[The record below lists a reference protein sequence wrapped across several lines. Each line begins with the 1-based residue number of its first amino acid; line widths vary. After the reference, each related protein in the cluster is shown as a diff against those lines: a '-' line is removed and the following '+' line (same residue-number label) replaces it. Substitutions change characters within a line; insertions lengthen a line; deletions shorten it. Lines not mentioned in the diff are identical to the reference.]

1 VGKWSIQVL
10 VGLPSAS
17 ARPTPPREDTRHLG
31 CLPLCW
37 VKHTRHMALQLP
49 CPGRIARPARHLVR
63 PDTWAA
69 LPMCW
74 VRPDVALELACPLPR
89 ANVSCV
95 RTQFSWILCQ
105 DLGLLD
111 LGFLNIIIF
120 LINIIIFIIVES
132 INIKHII
139 ICVLNI
145 ISSIV
150 IQMIVFIPQI
160 IVLLILIL

>member
-10 VGLPSAS
+10 VGLPSAL
-17 ARPTPPREDTRHLG
+17 ARPMPPRGDTWHLG

-37 VKHTRHMALQLP
+37 VRHTRHVALQLP
-49 CPGRIARPARHLVR
+49 CPGRIARPTHHVVR

-69 LPMCW
+69 LPIRW
-74 VRPDVALELACPLPR
+74 VRPDMALELACPLSR
-89 ANVSCV
+89 ANGSCV
-95 RTQFSWILCQ
+95 RIQFSWVLCQ
-105 DLGLLD
+105 DMRLLD
-111 LGFLNIIIF
+111 FGFLNIIIS

-139 ICVLNI
+139 ICILNI

-160 IVLLILIL
+160 VFLV

>member
-1 VGKWSIQVL
+1 MHLTLDEWLVGKWSIQVL

-74 VRPDVALELACPLPR
+74 VRPDVALRLACPEPR
-89 ANVSCV
+89 ANGSFVG
-95 RTQFSWILCQ
+95 TQFSWVLC
-105 DLGLLD
+105 DPIFMGPLSGPGAIGSWVSKYNYFSYKYYYFLL
-111 LGFLNIIIF
+111 
-120 LINIIIFIIVES
+120 
-132 INIKHII
+132 
-139 ICVLNI
+139 
-145 ISSIV
+145 
-150 IQMIVFIPQI
+150 
-160 IVLLILIL
+160 